1 MRHILAMALVAALS
15 LGAFALTASA
25 EDPAPVKDAQE
36 STCEDPL
43 DDRSPEGLYKS
54 FCSNCHDPG
63 IAGAPK
69 TADTTAWDKL
79 LKARGYDKLV
89 ENTVK
94 GIGVMPAKGTCVE
107 CSDAEIKAVVDF
119 MLKKAKVAVPPAKPA
134 PKPSK

>member
-25 EDPAPVKDAQE
+25 EDPVPVNDAQE
-36 STCEDPL
+36 AACEEPKE
-43 DDRSPEGLYKS
+43 DRSPEGLYKS
-54 FCSNCHDPG
+54 FCSNCHDTG
-63 IAGAPK
+63 IARAPK
-69 TADTTAWDKL
+69 TGDTGAWDKL

-94 GIGVMPAKGTCVE
+94 GIGVMPSRGACVE

-119 MLKKAKVAVPPAKPA
+119 MLKKAKVAVPA